1 MLIFPLSPFR
11 VWGEKVEKL
20 ISDNI
25 CQSRINS
32 DCKKLTKMD
41 GFSYSNIFETKG
53 IEYIA
58 VIVFFAILVPF
69 WIILNRK
76 VKASRQIQKTLG
88 ALTANVLN
96 VPQGLFFSKNHTWTH
111 LEISGMA
118 KVGLDDLL
126 LHITGDVKF
135 NNLKKPGDW
144 VKKGDAIAS
153 IDRNGKQL
161 TVLSPISGEII
172 NTNSKLNEDPMA
184 VSQDPYGQGWVY
196 KIKPTNWI
204 AETNAYY
211 LAEDASR
218 WAAQELLRFKD
229 FLAIT
234 SKKYSTEPA
243 LITLQDGG
251 EICDN
256 PMAELPNQYWQD
268 FQKDFLNQTF

>member
-1 MLIFPLSPFR
+1 
-11 VWGEKVEKL
+11 
-20 ISDNI
+20 
-25 CQSRINS
+25 
-32 DCKKLTKMD
+32 MD

-58 VIVFFAILVPF
+58 VLVFFAILVPF

-88 ALTANVLN
+88 ALTANVLK

-111 LEISGMA
+111 LEMSGMA

-144 VKKGDAIAS
+144 VKKGDVIAE

-161 TVLSPISGEII
+161 KVLAPISGEII
-172 NTNSKLNEDPMA
+172 NTNSRINDDPMA
-184 VSQDPYGQGWVY
+184 INQDPYGQGWVY

-211 LAEDASR
+211 LAEDASK
-218 WAAQELLRFKD
+218 WAALELDRFKD
-229 FLAIT
+229 FLAV
-234 SKKYSTEPA
+234 SMKKYSAEPS

-256 PMAELPNQYWQD
+256 PISDLPNPYWQD
-268 FQKDFLNQTF
+268 FQKDFLNQPF

>member
-1 MLIFPLSPFR
+1 
-11 VWGEKVEKL
+11 
-20 ISDNI
+20 
-25 CQSRINS
+25 
-32 DCKKLTKMD
+32 MD

-58 VIVFFAILVPF
+58 VIIFFAIFVPF

-76 VKASRQIQKTLG
+76 VKASRQIQKKLG
-88 ALTANVLN
+88 ALTANVLK
-96 VPQGLFFSKNHTWTH
+96 VPQGLLFSKNHTWAH
-111 LEISGMA
+111 LEMSGMA

-144 VKKGDAIAS
+144 VKKGDVNVE

-161 TVLSPISGEII
+161 KVLAPISGEII
-172 NTNSKLNEDPMA
+172 NTNSALNEDPMA

-196 KIKPTNWI
+196 KMKPSNWI

-218 WAAQELLRFKD
+218 RAAMELDRFKD
-229 FLAIT
+229 FLAV
-234 SKKYSTEPA
+234 SMKKYSAEPS

-251 EICDN
+251 EIYDN
-256 PMAELPNQYWQD
+256 PISELPSPYWQD
-268 FQKDFLNQTF
+268 FQKDFLNQPF